1 MNEALAA
8 ALLKT
13 AIFGDLPRDAIEEL
27 APHLC
32 RLSFAR
38 AEAVWR
44 EGDPATAL
52 YVIGEGQLKSFRVSR
67 DGAEV
72 ILEVESSGDVTGE
85 VGLFHPGGVRLVNV
99 SAMEPT
105 VCVTIGRDPLL
116 AFMTRHPPVMR
127 RMLESL
133 SELAGRAGYAV
144 TDLAFDDI
152 RKRVARALLDL
163 ARVHGE
169 PHASAV
175 RIRLK
180 LSQATL
186 ASMVAASRENVN
198 RALASFQVRGHV
210 SHQGGY
216 FFVHDRQALERVAL

>member
-1 MNEALAA
+1 
-8 ALLKT
+8 
-13 AIFGDLPRDAIEEL
+13 
-27 APHLC
+27 
-32 RLSFAR
+32 
-38 AEAVWR
+38 
-44 EGDPATAL
+44 
-52 YVIGEGQLKSFRVSR
+52 VISEGQLKSFRVSR
-67 DGAEV
+67 DGGEF
-72 ILEVESSGDVTGE
+72 ILELASSGDVTGE

-99 SAMEPT
+99 IAMEPT
-105 VCVTIGRDPLL
+105 VCVTIERDPLL

-133 SELAGRAGYAV
+133 SEVAGRAGFSL

-152 RKRVARALLDL
+152 RKRVARTLLDL
-163 ARVHGE
+163 AREHGE

-198 RALASFQVRGHV
+198 RALSLFQVRGHV
-210 SHQGGY
+210 SHQAGY
-216 FFVHDRQALERVAL
+216 FFVHDREALERIAL